1 MGIETILPVLEHLLL
16 HLKVSKVISP
26 VICHTIPF
34 LTLIFRDLIHD
45 VLFVTLIGVVT
56 LIHVVLLAHKIHP
69 ITLVEDVYC
78 FLVGCGL
85 HEVFVLLFGVMLCDV
100 LEGNLSANEIAFI
113 VVQVHQIVD

>member
-56 LIHVVLLAHKIHP
+56 LIYVVLLAHKIHP

-78 FLVGCGL
+78 FLVGYGL